1 MTLSCTLKGNQKVF
15 YIQRGVA
22 ASCCRAYPESLP
34 ADLSCLLNV
43 WNLESQ
49 QLSQGV
55 PVASCEPCWQQEQQG
70 MLSFRQLHS
79 DKNHTNVIELY
90 LSNLCN
96 HMCSY
101 CSPKFSS
108 IWEDSISTQGMFEN
122 ISASAKDNLKIINHA
137 QVNLEHWFRE
147 IGQHIVSQPKN
158 SVNLK
163 LLGGEPLMQFK
174 NLQKVIEFG
183 SDNINQLII
192 HTNLSPPN
200 NKFLIWLLE
209 NVPVDKLRFTVSI
222 DSTPEYNHIPRSG
235 FDREQFLINLELLKQ
250 HQVEFDLLSVFN
262 VLSIF
267 DLANFVRWAKPYTLN
282 FSRLYGADC
291 LQPNLLPPGIVEQIC
306 QNFNG
311 HPWPKLLQELYE
323 NRKEPLDLKLFEQ
336 YNYLKEYFNRT
347 KIVPESIDNAVFQNY
362 WILLSKKF

>member
-22 ASCCRAYPESLP
+22 ASCCRAYPEPLP
-34 ADLSCLLNV
+34 ADISSLLNT
-43 WNLESQ
+43 WDFENQ

-55 PVASCEPCWQQEQQG
+55 PITSCESCWRQEQQG
-70 MLSFRQLHS
+70 MLSFRQLNS
-79 DKNHTNVIELY
+79 DRISNDIELY

-108 IWEDSISTQGMFEN
+108 TWEDSIRSQGMFEH
-122 ISASAKDNLKIINHA
+122 ISASAKDNLKIIDHA
-137 QVNLEHWFRE
+137 QVDLEHWFRE
-147 IGQHIVSQPKN
+147 ISQYIISQPKN
-158 SVNLK
+158 SVSLK

-174 NLQKVIEFG
+174 NLQRVIEVG
-183 SDNINQLII
+183 SDNIKQLII
-192 HTNLSPPN
+192 HTNLNPPN
-200 NKFLIWLLE
+200 NKFLGWLLE
-209 NVPVDKLRFTVSI
+209 NIPVDKLRFTISI

-291 LQPNLLPPGIVEQIC
+291 LQPNLLPPGIIEQIYQEFGEQPC
-306 QNFNG
+306 
-311 HPWPKLLQELYE
+311 PKLLQELYE
-323 NRKEPLDLKLFEQ
+323 NREESLDLKLFEQ

-347 KIVPESIDNAVFQNY
+347 KIVPESINNTVFQNY
-362 WILLSKKF
+362 WTLVSKKF

>member
-1 MTLSCTLKGNQKVF
+1 MTLSCALKGNQKVF

-22 ASCCRAYPESLP
+22 ASCCRAYPEPLP
-34 ADLSCLLNV
+34 ADISSLINV
-43 WNLESQ
+43 WNSESQ

-55 PVASCEPCWQQEQQG
+55 PVASCGPCWKQERQG
-70 MLSFRQLHS
+70 MLSLRQLHS
-79 DKNHTNVIELY
+79 GQNNANLIELY

-108 IWEDSISTQGMFEN
+108 TWEHSISNQGMFEN
-122 ISASAKDNLKIINHA
+122 ISASAKDNLKIIEHA
-137 QVNLEHWFRE
+137 QVDSEHWFQE
-147 IGQHIVSQPKN
+147 ISQYILSQPKN

-174 NLQKVIEFG
+174 NLQRVIEVG
-183 SDNINQLII
+183 SDNIKQLII
-192 HTNLSPPN
+192 HTNLNPPN

-209 NVPVDKLRFTVSI
+209 TVPAKKLRFTISI

-235 FDREQFLINLELLKQ
+235 FDLEKFLINLKLLKQ
-250 HQVEFDLLSVFN
+250 QQIEFDFLSVFN

-291 LQPNLLPPGIVEQIC
+291 LQPNLLPPGIIEQIY
-306 QNFNG
+306 QEFDEQ
-311 HPWPKLLQELYE
+311 PRPKLLQELYE

-336 YNYLKEYFNRT
+336 YNYLKEYFKRT

-362 WILLSKKF
+362 WTLLSKKF

>member
-1 MTLSCTLKGNQKVF
+1 MTLACALKGNQKVF

-22 ASCCRAYPESLP
+22 ASCCRAYPEPLTDNFS
-34 ADLSCLLNV
+34 SLLNV
-43 WNLESQ
+43 WDLESQ

-55 PVASCEPCWQQEQQG
+55 PVAGCEPCWQQERQG
-70 MLSFRQLHS
+70 MLSFRQLNS
-79 DKNHTNVIELY
+79 DNKHTNTIELY

-108 IWEDSISTQGMFEN
+108 VWQDNINSQGAFQN
-122 ISASAKDNLKIINHA
+122 ISASAKDNLKIMDVK
-137 QVNLEHWFRE
+137 QVDTEHWFQE
-147 IGQHIVSQPKN
+147 IIQHLASQPKN

-250 HQVEFDLLSVFN
+250 HQVKFDLLSVFN

-291 LQPNLLPPGIVEQIC
+291 LQPNLLPPGIIEQIY
-306 QNFNG
+306 QEFG
-311 HPWPKLLQELYE
+311 EQPRPKLLQELYE

-336 YNYLKEYFNRT
+336 YNYLKEYFDRT
-347 KIVPESIDNAVFQNY
+347 KIVPENIDNTVFQQY
-362 WILLSKKF
+362 WTLVSKKF